1 VAYNGKCPMCGGPIQ
16 AGTQQCPKC
25 NAALGSSSPSDS
37 GLHHALR
44 KSKCPRCGK
53 QAERGDVICVS
64 CGTNLL
70 TGKRVTVST
79 ASSEIRTGTGLT
91 WSDAQPWI
99 IAGSIVVAAAAALIL
114 VFVFVLRDYTARGKT
129 LLSEGLYEEAT
140 IPLRTAIER
149 DESDFEAHF
158 YMGVAQSIL
167 GNHSEAAYAF
177 QRAAELN
184 AQSLEAHLLLGL
196 TYGVQRKHERELD
209 ELEFVLGLDPNH
221 ADARFMAGL
230 AYGLAGDRE
239 REIAYL
245 RQAAQL
251 RPTDASIPYH
261 LGVAYSRQERYDDAI
276 RAFQN
281 ALVIRPNSP
290 DTLLALG
297 ISYDVGGVV
306 RNALTTLQDALS
318 KSTQFAYNA
327 HFHLGLALSA
337 TNQWAKARDQFSQ
350 AAESRRNAAAA
361 PYFLGVAE
369 LTLGNFDAAS
379 TSFNQ
384 VIQLGGPDYGA
395 QARMQLGLLKLRQ
408 GDTAGAENDL
418 RAAAAAQPT
427 TVAANIQLGKIL
439 KQEGRHAAAIR
450 AFRSAIDAAPNN
462 PIPHLALAVF
472 YVEQKNTDYA
482 VREFQKY
489 LELAPSGAESESV
502 RRIVVQL
509 QESAQ
514 S

>member
-1 VAYNGKCPMCGGPIQ
+1 V
-16 AGTQQCPKC
+16 
-25 NAALGSSSPSDS
+25 
-37 GLHHALR
+37 
-44 KSKCPRCGK
+44 SKCPRCGAK
-53 QAERGDVICVS
+53 AEQGDVICVA

-79 ASSEIRTGTGLT
+79 ASSEIRTGAGLT
-91 WSDAQPWI
+91 WSDAKPWI
-99 IAGSIVVAAAAALIL
+99 VAGSVVVAAAAALIL
-114 VFVFVLRDYTARGKT
+114 VLVFVLRDYTARGKT
-129 LLSEGLYEEAT
+129 LLSEGLYEDAT

-158 YMGVAQSIL
+158 YMGVAQSFL

-177 QRAAELN
+177 ERATELN
-184 AQSLEAHLLLGL
+184 AQSLESHLLLGL
-196 TYGVQRKHERELD
+196 TYGVQRNYERELD
-209 ELEFVLGLDPNH
+209 ELEFVLGLNPNH

-230 AYGLAGDRE
+230 AYGLSGDRE
-239 REIAYL
+239 REASYL
-245 RQAAQL
+245 IQAAQL
-251 RPTDASIPYH
+251 RPNDASIPYH
-261 LGVAYSRQERYDDAI
+261 LGVAYSRQEQYDDAI

-281 ALVIRPNSP
+281 ALVIKPNSA

-297 ISYDVGGVV
+297 ISYDAGGAVLS
-306 RNALTTLQDALS
+306 ALTALQDALS
-318 KSTQFAYNA
+318 KRTQFAYNA

-337 TNQWAKARDQFSQ
+337 TNQWAEARDQFSR
-350 AAESRRNAAAA
+350 AVELRGNGAAAR
-361 PYFLGVAE
+361 YFQGVAE
-369 LTLGNFDAAS
+369 LTLGNLDAAS
-379 TSFNQ
+379 TSFNY
-384 VIQLGGPDYGA
+384 VIQLSNPKYSP
-395 QARMQLGLLKLRQ
+395 QARMQLGLLNLRQ
-408 GDTAGAENDL
+408 GDTATAENEL
-418 RAAAAAQPT
+418 RAAAGAQPT
-427 TVAANIQLGKIL
+427 TVAANIQLGKVL